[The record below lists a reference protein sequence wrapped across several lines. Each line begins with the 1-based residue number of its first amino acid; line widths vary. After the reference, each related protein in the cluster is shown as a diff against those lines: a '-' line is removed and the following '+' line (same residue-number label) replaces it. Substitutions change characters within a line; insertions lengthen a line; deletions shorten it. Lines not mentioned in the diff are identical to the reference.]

1 MSLSSD
7 LIAQFVKATND
18 NNKSSKEPTITYGTV
33 VTSNGKKYVQLD
45 GAEDGVLTPFSS
57 TVNTV
62 DGERVTVMIKNH
74 IATITG
80 NVSSPSART
89 GDVEGIEAN
98 VAKQISDFDIVIAE
112 KASIKQLDAVSA
124 NVDII
129 VADNVLIRNELSAQ
143 VAEIDAIQ
151 ADNVTVIKHLTA
163 NSADISTLKTT
174 KLDVTIADATY
185 ATIDE
190 LTATNASV
198 RDLDADFADI
208 VVLTNTKFTSIEA
221 DIANLETNKLSASE
235 ASITYANIDFSNIGK
250 AAMEYFYANSGL
262 IDNVTVDNGVIT
274 GTLVGVTLSG
284 DLIEGNTIVAE
295 KLVIKGEDGIYYKL
309 NTDGVTTS
317 AEQTDHN
324 SLNGQVIKAKSITAE
339 KVSVSDL
346 VAFDATIGGFSIT
359 DSAIYSEVKD
369 SEDNVTRGI
378 YMDKEGQFNI
388 GDESNFIKYYQT
400 EDGSYKLAVSAASI
414 TYALNG
420 KQYSIAD
427 LGVIGDY
434 VHIGVYEDEPC
445 IELGETDSDF
455 KLIITNTR
463 IMFMEDSDIPA
474 YINNQSLN
482 IKKAVI
488 EEELQQGNFVWKIRS
503 NGNMGLV
510 WKGD

>member
-1 MSLSSD
+1 
-7 LIAQFVKATND
+7 
-18 NNKSSKEPTITYGTV
+18 
-33 VTSNGKKYVQLD
+33 
-45 GAEDGVLTPFSS
+45 
-57 TVNTV
+57 
-62 DGERVTVMIKNH
+62 MIKNH

-89 GDVEGIEAN
+89 GDVEQVDKN
-98 VAKQISDFDIVIAE
+98 VGSKISEFEIIVAD

-124 NVDII
+124 NVDTI
-129 VADNVLIRNELSAQ
+129 VADNVLIRKQLSAQ
-143 VAEIDAIQ
+143 DASIDTLQ
-151 ADNVTVIKHLTA
+151 VDNVTINDHLTV

-174 KLDVTIADATY
+174 KLDVTIADAKY

-190 LTATNASV
+190 LSVTNQTV
-198 RDLDADFADI
+198 HDLDADFADI
-208 VVLTNTKFTSIEA
+208 AVLTNNKFTSIEG
-221 DIANLETNKLSASE
+221 DIANLRTDKLSATE
-235 ASITYANIDFSNIGK
+235 ASIKYANIDFSNIGK

-309 NTDGVTTS
+309 NTDGIATS
-317 AEQTDHN
+317 AEQTEYN

-339 KVSVSDL
+339 KISVSDL

-359 DSAIYSEVKD
+359 DTAVYSEVKD

-388 GDESNFIKYYQT
+388 GDENNFIKYHRT
-400 EDGSYKLAVSAASI
+400 EDGSYKLIISAESI

-427 LGVIGDY
+427 LGTIGDY
-434 VHIGVYEDEPC
+434 IHIGTYEDEPC
-445 IELGETDSDF
+445 IELGEADSNF

-488 EEELQQGNFVWKIRS
+488 EEELQQGSFVWKIRS

-510 WKGD
+510 WKGE